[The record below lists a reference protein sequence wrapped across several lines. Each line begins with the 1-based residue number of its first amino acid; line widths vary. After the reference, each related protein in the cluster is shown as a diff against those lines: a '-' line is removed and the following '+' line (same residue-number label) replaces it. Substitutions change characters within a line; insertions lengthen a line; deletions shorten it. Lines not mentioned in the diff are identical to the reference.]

1 MPTLRKLQEDEVHAL
16 AHKGNGIRA
25 AIAMEYDGYLADFDP
40 NDYGEALLAEGESK
54 LNVRNR
60 LRAAAERRGWV
71 LELIRTQ
78 GSLVRF
84 KVVSENGDEAMDVF
98 GQGDEETETEQEMAV
113 AA

>member
-1 MPTLRKLQEDEVHAL
+1 MPTLRKLQEGEVHVL
-16 AHKGNGIRA
+16 EHRGNGVRA

-54 LNVRNR
+54 MNVRNR
-60 LRAAAERRGWV
+60 LRSAAERRGWV
-71 LELIRTQ
+71 LDFIRTV
-78 GSLVRF
+78 GPLVRF

-98 GQGDEETETEQEMAV
+98 GQGDEETEQEMAV